1 MPSKSPSSAIRPHLP
16 AWPLLGS
23 LLLLF
28 CNSALQA
35 RTITGLVYPLHDIT
49 LSAGVAGVVMQRPVE
64 PGQQVRANQVVLL
77 LDDRVQTIESARRK
91 VVLEDQSEIT
101 SIRERTVILSTLLE
115 SSRAVYKQTGA
126 VSKDELLRLEAEY
139 VSARGRLEQLVEQK
153 KRERLEYDTAE
164 QERLQRHITAPVN
177 GVVTKII
184 PQVGEWAK
192 PGDPIVLLVDAST
205 CVLHIAIPHKEL
217 GTLKPGSNQTI
228 SLETGG
234 NGSRV
239 VGRVTFISPVADPAS
254 GLVEVRLTFPNRQLT
269 IKPGIKGSIEIAAPT
284 PR

>member
-1 MPSKSPSSAIRPHLP
+1 MPSNSLRSAIRPLRP
-16 AWPLLGS
+16 SWSILGS

-28 CNSALQA
+28 FGSALQA

-64 PGQQVRANQVVLL
+64 PGQQVRANQIVLS

-91 VVLEDQSEIT
+91 VVFDDQSEIT
-101 SIRERTVILSTLLE
+101 SIRERTVILSTLLDD
-115 SSRAVYKQTGA
+115 SRAVYKQTGA

-139 VSARGRLEQLVEQK
+139 VSARGRLEQLIEQK

-205 CVLHIAIPHKEL
+205 AVLHIAIPHKEL
-217 GTLKPGSNQTI
+217 GTLKLGSIQNI
-228 SLETGG
+228 SLESGAK
-234 NGSRV
+234 GSHI

-254 GLVEVRLTFPNRQLT
+254 GLVEVRITFANRQLT
-269 IKPGIKGSIEIAAPT
+269 IKPGIKGSIEIPAQT